1 MLVCTFD
8 LIKGDRI
15 TSCFGFNLRTSNIL
29 FTIFRSSVDVRIGF
43 PCYSLLAKG
52 STVSP
57 DCMQIV
63 IRADMNRFG
72 LSPVNFRCINICTDV
87 DNILFYARCLYC
99 IEIFSK
105 ATPRLHSVW
114 VGAVRILFDT
124 LKL

>member
-1 MLVCTFD
+1 MC
-8 LIKGDRI
+8 

-72 LSPVNFRCINICTDV
+72 LSPVNFRCINICTEGPAV

-105 ATPRLHSVW
+105 ATPRLHSSGW
-114 VGAVRILFDT
+114 GQFAYYLIH
-124 LKL
+124 